1 MRVILNCKGDEDMTD
16 TMIYFLIFLVT
27 SILVTYILKREEK
40 VGKRDSDNDLVFGFI
55 ITSYMLL
62 QLGFRMYQG
71 VVTIIAFAFIMFV
84 SWGVLTLYTQS
95 KRGSQL
101 LNNKNLIK
109 YELIFTSIL
118 LIVIEIISF
127 IDTFGIGTIYSYSQ
141 SDFRNILII
150 NIFFLSYITYIFTK
164 RTVKFI
170 FAENDLWRKIF
181 ITSLI
186 IFILI
191 FILGTLYNIK
201 NIDRFDFY
209 VDSED
214 YQETRGEE
222 LWDH

>member
-1 MRVILNCKGDEDMTD
+1 MTSS
-16 TMIYFLIFLVT
+16 MIYFLIFLVT

-62 QLGFRMYQG
+62 QLGFRIYQG

-84 SWGVLTLYTQS
+84 AWGVLTLYTQS

-101 LNNKNLIK
+101 LDNKNLIK
-109 YELIFTSIL
+109 FELVFISIL
-118 LIVIEIISF
+118 LIVIEVISF
-127 IDTFGIGTIYSYSQ
+127 IDTFDLSTIYSYSK

-150 NIFFLSYITYIFTK
+150 TIFFLSYITYLFTK

-170 FAENDLWRKIF
+170 FVEKDLWRKIF
-181 ITSLI
+181 IISLI
-186 IFILI
+186 IFIVI
-191 FILGTLYNIK
+191 FILGTLYNII

-209 VDSED
+209 LD
-214 YQETRGEE
+214 RM
-222 LWDH
+222 

>member
-1 MRVILNCKGDEDMTD
+1 MTD

-71 VVTIIAFAFIMFV
+71 VVTIIAFAFIMFIA
-84 SWGVLTLYTQS
+84 WGVLTLYTQS

-150 NIFFLSYITYIFTK
+150 TVFFLSYITYIFTK
-164 RTVKFI
+164 RIVKFI
-170 FAENDLWRKIF
+170 FVENDLWRKIF

-191 FILGTLYNIK
+191 FILGTLYNII
-201 NIDRFDFY
+201 NIDRFEFY
-209 VDSED
+209 VDSKS
-214 YQETRGEE
+214 YQETIGEE

>member
-1 MRVILNCKGDEDMTD
+1 MND
-16 TMIYFLIFLVT
+16 TMIYFLVFLVT

-71 VVTIIAFAFIMFV
+71 VVTMIAFAFIMFIA
-84 SWGVLTLYTQS
+84 WGVLTLFTQS

-127 IDTFGIGTIYSYSQ
+127 IDTFGIWTIYSYSQ

-170 FAENDLWRKIF
+170 FVENDLWRKIF
-181 ITSLI
+181 IISQI
-186 IFILI
+186 VFILI
-191 FILGTLYNIK
+191 FILGTSYNIK
-201 NIDRFDFY
+201 NSNSFEFY
-209 VDSED
+209 VDSKS
-214 YQETRGEE
+214 YQETIGEE

>member
-1 MRVILNCKGDEDMTD
+1 MRVILNCKGDEDMND
-16 TMIYFLIFLVT
+16 TMIYFLVFLVT

-71 VVTIIAFAFIMFV
+71 VVTMIAFAFIMFIA
-84 SWGVLTLYTQS
+84 WGVLTLFTQS

>member
-1 MRVILNCKGDEDMTD
+1 MTSS
-16 TMIYFLIFLVT
+16 MIYFLIFLVT

-62 QLGFRMYQG
+62 QLGFRIYQG

-84 SWGVLTLYTQS
+84 AWAVLTLYTQS

-101 LNNKNLIK
+101 LDNKNLIK
-109 YELIFTSIL
+109 FELVFTSIL
-118 LIVIEIISF
+118 LIVIEVISF
-127 IDTFGIGTIYSYSQ
+127 IDTFSIGTIYSYSQ

-150 NIFFLSYITYIFTK
+150 TIFFLSYITYIFTK

-170 FAENDLWRKIF
+170 FVEKDLWRKIF
-181 ITSLI
+181 IISLI

-191 FILGTLYNIK
+191 FILGTLYNII

-209 VDSED
+209 LEREN
-214 YQETRGEE
+214 YQEISGEE
-222 LWDH
+222 LWEI

>member
-1 MRVILNCKGDEDMTD
+1 MTD
-16 TMIYFLIFLVT
+16 TMIYFLVFLVT

-71 VVTIIAFAFIMFV
+71 VVTIIAFAFIMFIA
-84 SWGVLTLYTQS
+84 WGVLTLFTQS

-170 FAENDLWRKIF
+170 FVENDLWRKIF
-181 ITSLI
+181 IISLI
-186 IFILI
+186 IFIVI
-191 FILGTLYNIK
+191 FILGTLYNII

-209 VDSED
+209 VEREN
-214 YQETRGEE
+214 YQEMSGEE
-222 LWDH
+222 LWNH

>member
-1 MRVILNCKGDEDMTD
+1 MRVILNCKGDEDMND
-16 TMIYFLIFLVT
+16 TMIYFLVFLVT

-71 VVTIIAFAFIMFV
+71 VVTMIAFAFIMFIA
-84 SWGVLTLYTQS
+84 WGVLTLFTQS

-127 IDTFGIGTIYSYSQ
+127 IDTFGIWTIYSYSQ

-170 FAENDLWRKIF
+170 FVENDLWRKIF

-191 FILGTLYNIK
+191 FILGTLCNII

-209 VDSED
+209 ID
-214 YQETRGEE
+214 RM
-222 LWDH
+222 

>member
-1 MRVILNCKGDEDMTD
+1 MND
-16 TMIYFLIFLVT
+16 TMIYFLVFLVT

-71 VVTIIAFAFIMFV
+71 VVTMIAFAFIMFIA
-84 SWGVLTLYTQS
+84 WGVLTLFTQS

-127 IDTFGIGTIYSYSQ
+127 IDTFGIWTIYSYSQ

-170 FAENDLWRKIF
+170 FVENDLWRKIF
-181 ITSLI
+181 IISQI
-186 IFILI
+186 VFILI
-191 FILGTLYNIK
+191 FILGPSYNIK
-201 NIDRFDFY
+201 NSNSFEFY
-209 VDSED
+209 VDSKS
-214 YQETRGEE
+214 YQETIGEE

>member
-1 MRVILNCKGDEDMTD
+1 MND
-16 TMIYFLIFLVT
+16 TMIYFLVFLVT

-71 VVTIIAFAFIMFV
+71 VVTMIAFAFIMFIA
-84 SWGVLTLYTQS
+84 WGVLTLFTQS

-127 IDTFGIGTIYSYSQ
+127 IDTFGIWTIYSYSQ

-170 FAENDLWRKIF
+170 FVENDLWRKIF

-191 FILGTLYNIK
+191 FILGTLCNII

-209 VDSED
+209 ID
-214 YQETRGEE
+214 RM
-222 LWDH
+222 

>member
-127 IDTFGIGTIYSYSQ
+127 INNKHFLLILYYIY
-141 SDFRNILII
+141 
-150 NIFFLSYITYIFTK
+150 
-164 RTVKFI
+164 
-170 FAENDLWRKIF
+170 
-181 ITSLI
+181 
-186 IFILI
+186 
-191 FILGTLYNIK
+191 
-201 NIDRFDFY
+201 FY
-209 VDSED
+209 
-214 YQETRGEE
+214 
-222 LWDH
+222 

>member
-1 MRVILNCKGDEDMTD
+1 MTD

-191 FILGTLYNIK
+191 FILGTLYNII
-201 NIDRFDFY
+201 NIDMFDFY
-209 VDSED
+209 LD
-214 YQETRGEE
+214 RM
-222 LWDH
+222 

>member
-191 FILGTLYNIK
+191 FILGTLYNII
-201 NIDRFDFY
+201 NIDMFDFY
-209 VDSED
+209 LD
-214 YQETRGEE
+214 RM
-222 LWDH
+222 

>member
-1 MRVILNCKGDEDMTD
+1 MTD

-71 VVTIIAFAFIMFV
+71 VVTMIAFAFIMFIA
-84 SWGVLTLYTQS
+84 WGVLTLFTQS

>member
-1 MRVILNCKGDEDMTD
+1 M
-16 TMIYFLIFLVT
+16 
-27 SILVTYILKREEK
+27 
-40 VGKRDSDNDLVFGFI
+40 
-55 ITSYMLL
+55 
-62 QLGFRMYQG
+62 
-71 VVTIIAFAFIMFV
+71 
-84 SWGVLTLYTQS
+84 
-95 KRGSQL
+95 
-101 LNNKNLIK
+101 
-109 YELIFTSIL
+109 
-118 LIVIEIISF
+118 
-127 IDTFGIGTIYSYSQ
+127 
-141 SDFRNILII
+141 
-150 NIFFLSYITYIFTK
+150 
-164 RTVKFI
+164 KFI

>member
-16 TMIYFLIFLVT
+16 TMIYFLVFLVT

-71 VVTIIAFAFIMFV
+71 VVTIIAFAFIIFIA
-84 SWGVLTLYTQS
+84 WGVLTLFTQS

-209 VDSED
+209 VDSKS
-214 YQETRGEE
+214 YQETIGEE

>member
-16 TMIYFLIFLVT
+16 TMIYFLVFLVT

-71 VVTIIAFAFIMFV
+71 VVTIIAFAFIIFIA
-84 SWGVLTLYTQS
+84 WGVLTLFTQS

-150 NIFFLSYITYIFTK
+150 TVFFLSYITYIFTK

-170 FAENDLWRKIF
+170 FVENDLWRKIF
-181 ITSLI
+181 ITSQI
-186 IFILI
+186 VFILI
-191 FILGTLYNIK
+191 FILGTSYNIK
-201 NIDRFDFY
+201 NSNSFEFY
-209 VDSED
+209 VDSKS
-214 YQETRGEE
+214 YQETIGEE

>member
-1 MRVILNCKGDEDMTD
+1 MTD

-150 NIFFLSYITYIFTK
+150 NIFFLFYITYIFTK

>member
-1 MRVILNCKGDEDMTD
+1 MTD

-71 VVTIIAFAFIMFV
+71 VVTMIAFAFIMFIA
-84 SWGVLTLYTQS
+84 WGVLTLFTQS

-181 ITSLI
+181 ITSQI
-186 IFILI
+186 VFILI
-191 FILGTLYNIK
+191 FILGTSYNIK
-201 NIDRFDFY
+201 NSNSFEFY
-209 VDSED
+209 VDSKS
-214 YQETRGEE
+214 YQETIGEE
-222 LWDH
+222 LWEI

>member
-1 MRVILNCKGDEDMTD
+1 MTD
-16 TMIYFLIFLVT
+16 TMIYFLVFLVT

-71 VVTIIAFAFIMFV
+71 VVTIIAFAFIMFIA
-84 SWGVLTLYTQS
+84 WGVLTLYTQS

-150 NIFFLSYITYIFTK
+150 NIFFLSYITYLFTK

-170 FAENDLWRKIF
+170 FVENDLWRKIF

>member
-71 VVTIIAFAFIMFV
+71 VVTIIAFAFIMFIA
-84 SWGVLTLYTQS
+84 WGVLTLFTQS

-101 LNNKNLIK
+101 LSNKNLIK

-150 NIFFLSYITYIFTK
+150 TVFFLSYITYIFTK

-170 FAENDLWRKIF
+170 FVENDLWRKIF
-181 ITSLI
+181 IISQI
-186 IFILI
+186 VFILI
-191 FILGTLYNIK
+191 FILGTSYNIK
-201 NIDRFDFY
+201 NSNSFEFY
-209 VDSED
+209 VDSKS
-214 YQETRGEE
+214 YQETIGEE

>member
-1 MRVILNCKGDEDMTD
+1 MND
-16 TMIYFLIFLVT
+16 TMIYFLVFLVT

-71 VVTIIAFAFIMFV
+71 VVTMIAFAFIMFIA
-84 SWGVLTLYTQS
+84 WGVLTLFTQS

-191 FILGTLYNIK
+191 FILGTLYNII
-201 NIDRFDFY
+201 NIDRFEFY
-209 VDSED
+209 VDSKS
-214 YQETRGEE
+214 YQETIGEE

>member
-71 VVTIIAFAFIMFV
+71 VVTMIAFAFIMFIA
-84 SWGVLTLYTQS
+84 WGVLTLFTQS

>member
-1 MRVILNCKGDEDMTD
+1 MND
-16 TMIYFLIFLVT
+16 TMIYFLVFLVT

-71 VVTIIAFAFIMFV
+71 VVTMIAFAFIMFIA
-84 SWGVLTLYTQS
+84 WGVLTLFTQS

>member
-1 MRVILNCKGDEDMTD
+1 MRVILNCKGDEDMND
-16 TMIYFLIFLVT
+16 TMIYFLVFLVT

-71 VVTIIAFAFIMFV
+71 VVTMIAFAFIMFIA
-84 SWGVLTLYTQS
+84 WGVLTLFTQS

-191 FILGTLYNIK
+191 FILGTLYNII

-209 VDSED
+209 LD
-214 YQETRGEE
+214 RM
-222 LWDH
+222 